1 VTDSERWLEE
11 RPAWAKCTS
20 FLHTCG
26 QGSGM
31 AVSREQTAVW
41 DSFDVE
47 ELRLLTVLKVRIIH
61 YVPVEIYAEI

>member
-1 VTDSERWLEE
+1 
-11 RPAWAKCTS
+11 
-20 FLHTCG
+20 
-26 QGSGM
+26 M